1 MSTKKATESSIP
13 TIRIHD
19 LETGEI
25 IDRPMTAQEYADWQA
40 QEAEW
45 LDNNPPAE

>member
-1 MSTKKATESSIP
+1 MANPE
-13 TIRIHD
+13 IRIHD

-25 IDRPMTAQEYADWQA
+25 IDRPMTAKEYSDWQA

-45 LDNNPPAE
+45 LANREPVSE